1 MCGGIEGKTRN
12 RRHLPCW
19 LAESDNPAKEGDVLY
34 PIRALT
40 VMRTGFEGKFGDVT
54 QGGLNPLHLMV
65 QLSQVRDGQVES
77 MGGEKSE
84 HGIVVIARARTVAK
98 AGDFVPGYD
107 DEPNPKG
114 RELVWSPSG
123 AE

>member
-1 MCGGIEGKTRN
+1 MHGREAMCGGIEGKTRN

-34 PIRALT
+34 PIRALK

-54 QGGLNPLHLMV
+54 QGGLNHLHMMV
-65 QLSQVRDGQVES
+65 NLRQVRDGQVEI

-84 HGIVVIARARTVAK
+84 QGIVVIKPAGKVAK
-98 AGDFVPGYD
+98 AGDFVPSYED
-107 DEPNPKG
+107 NPNPKG
-114 RELVWSPSG
+114 RELI
-123 AE
+123 